1 MNEQNREREMKIS
14 DETSEL
20 LRIEFQFEHTL
31 SEQRKLALASKYQL
45 SPEQVA
51 NFFKFDMKDQRE
63 TEARE
68 MGKRTIPI
76 SVSSDVVHDIPK
88 KRRPRGMWV
97 MSSNPYPFVMPPR
110 IVQKMN
116 PASKAAA
123 SSSGVLSS
131 ASSSTT
137 ASSSKKNKISKTLAN
152 QTLTFEFNQNSK
164 LPESR
169 KKELAERLG
178 LSPEEVRRFF
188 VNARMRGIR
197 AIVGQVRVPKFKF

>member
-1 MNEQNREREMKIS
+1 
-14 DETSEL
+14 
-20 LRIEFQFEHTL
+20 
-31 SEQRKLALASKYQL
+31 
-45 SPEQVA
+45 
-51 NFFKFDMKDQRE
+51 
-63 TEARE
+63 
-68 MGKRTIPI
+68 
-76 SVSSDVVHDIPK
+76 
-88 KRRPRGMWV
+88 

-131 ASSSTT
+131 PSSSTT
-137 ASSSKKNKISKTLAN
+137 ASSSKKKKISKTLAN

-169 KKELAERLG
+169 KKELAEKLG

-197 AIVGQVRVPKFKF
+197 AIVGQFRVPKFKI